1 MHGSYGMARAEQ
13 IIGLHQRVPLII
25 QVTDQFIELRRRKP
39 SQADTQGMIHW
50 HGNVPELRGAI
61 SRTASPAG
69 RRPDRQGDKRPAS
82 AKNLIKPPGG
92 LRGCPFLAVTQLRDM
107 PRVAGYLAGKL
118 SDAYSALG
126 H

>member
-1 MHGSYGMARAEQ
+1 
-13 IIGLHQRVPLII
+13 LII

-39 SQADTQGMIHW
+39 AQADTHGMIHRD
-50 HGNVPELRGAI
+50 GNVPELRGAI

-69 RRPDRQGDKRPAS
+69 RRPGRQGDKRPAS
-82 AKNLIKPPGG
+82 AKNLISPPGG

-107 PRVAGYLAGKL
+107 ARVAGYLAGNL
-118 SDAYSALG
+118 PDAYPALG